1 MGTSNHERRVEELN
15 TLATTLPEEVYE
27 NKAAATFVGRALAL
41 GERYVYNMDR
51 MTSRERDLK
60 TRAELL
66 DQREEYASKAHSHLV
81 QRISNQRKELAALQR
96 KLNELKAGKE
106 DTASSSPQ
114 SQVGGGRVSWPSD
127 AEPDSV

>member
-15 TLATTLPEEVYE
+15 TLATALPDEVYA
-27 NKAAATFVGRALAL
+27 NKAAATFIGKALSL

-51 MTSRERDLK
+51 VTGREQEIQSRV
-60 TRAELL
+60 
-66 DQREEYASKAHSHLV
+66 DQVQKREEYASKAHSHLV

-106 DTASSSPQ
+106 DTPSSSPQ
-114 SQVGGGRVSWPSD
+114 SQIGGGHVSW
-127 AEPDSV
+127 